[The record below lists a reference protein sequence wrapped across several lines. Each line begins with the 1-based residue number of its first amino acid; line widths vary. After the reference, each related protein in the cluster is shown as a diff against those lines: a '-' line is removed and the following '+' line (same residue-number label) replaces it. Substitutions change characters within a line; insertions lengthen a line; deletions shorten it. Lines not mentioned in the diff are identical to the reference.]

1 MSHGPESTDWVI
13 VFCLLG
19 AATTVLVTSALFFWG

>member
-19 AATTVLVTSALFFWG
+19 AAATVLGTVVSFFWG